1 MLDIAWSELLVVIAL
16 GWLLTDPKE
25 YAEVIKGIAS
35 CMRKIA
41 TIKNE
46 IHSTLME
53 ISEDCVSTSDMKVQK
68 DNNILGAKE
77 LYLKQLSSMYCEA
90 QYNKIKDDNTTI
102 H

>member
-1 MLDIAWSELLVVIAL
+1 MFDIAWSELLVVIIL

-41 TIKNE
+41 VIKNE
-46 IHSTLME
+46 IHSTLRE
-53 ISEDCVSTSDMKVQK
+53 ISEDCIENSANRNEERSDIANEK
-68 DNNILGAKE
+68 A
-77 LYLKQLSSMYCEA
+77 LYIKQLSNMYFEA
-90 QYNKIKDDNTTI
+90 RYNKNDDNTTI